1 VTSPPAAARDVL
13 RPDEVRD
20 EEVDMTFLVWLTAR
34 AASDLVHSAL
44 AADGLT
50 GDEFAIYSMLSA
62 PTPTTPSSLARWMAA
77 PATTVTSYV
86 KRFEA
91 RGHVQREINST
102 DRRSYHIRL
111 TDAGRQAH
119 QRAQA
124 SFSPLREALVLALG
138 ESEPE
143 VREALLTLREALD
156 RVRSS
161 GADARS
167 ESTANSATR

>member
-1 VTSPPAAARDVL
+1 MTSPPVAAHDLL
-13 RPDEVRD
+13 RPDEVRA
-20 EEVDMTFLVWLTAR
+20 EGVDMTFLMWLTAR
-34 AASDLVHSAL
+34 ATSDLVDSAL

-62 PTPTTPSSLARWMAA
+62 PTPTTPSTLARWMGA

-91 RGHVQREINST
+91 RGHVQRAVNSA

-111 TDAGRQAH
+111 TDAGREAH

-124 SFSPLREALVLALG
+124 NFSPMREALVRALG
-138 ESEPE
+138 ADEPD
-143 VREALLTLREALD
+143 VREALLTLRQALD
-156 RVRSS
+156 RVRSE
-161 GADARS
+161 GVVAPS
-167 ESTANSATR
+167 ESPAE

>member
-1 VTSPPAAARDVL
+1 
-13 RPDEVRD
+13 
-20 EEVDMTFLVWLTAR
+20 MTFLMWLTAR
-34 AASDLVHSAL
+34 ATSDLVDSAL

-50 GDEFAIYSMLSA
+50 GDEFAVYSMLSA
-62 PTPTTPSSLARWMAA
+62 PAPTTPSTLARWMAA

-91 RGHVQREINST
+91 RGHVQREINSA

-111 TDAGRQAH
+111 TDAGREAH

-124 SFSPLREALVLALG
+124 SFGPLRDALVVALG
-138 ESEPE
+138 DNEPG

-156 RVRSS
+156 QVR
-161 GADARS
+161 GAGSYAWPNGS
-167 ESTANSATR
+167 QVAQEP